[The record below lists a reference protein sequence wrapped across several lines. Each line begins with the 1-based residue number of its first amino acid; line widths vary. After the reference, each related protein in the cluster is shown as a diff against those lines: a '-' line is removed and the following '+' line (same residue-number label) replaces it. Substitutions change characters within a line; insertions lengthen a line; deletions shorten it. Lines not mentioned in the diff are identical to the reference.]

1 VRVAVVG
8 PGAIGLTFGSA
19 AEEAGHEVLLC
30 GRRPA
35 PAPVVE
41 RPDGSEHALASGV
54 ESDPSA
60 AGGPIPWVLL
70 AVKAHQTAGAADW
83 LGALCGPETTV
94 AVLQNGVE
102 HRALVG
108 PLAGAATVLPTVVWC
123 PSETVA
129 PGRVQQRGEARLTVP
144 DEPAGAALARLFAGS
159 GAEVDP
165 TADFTTETWRKLAV
179 NAVAGLM
186 AVTRRRAEVFRG
198 DGLRPVAIALVG
210 ECVAVARAE
219 GAGLDAAD
227 AEAVVDR
234 LASFPPDL
242 GTSILFDRLAGRPM
256 EWDARN
262 GVVCRL
268 GRAHGI
274 ETPVSD
280 VLVPLLAAL
289 DEAPA

>member
-1 VRVAVVG
+1 MRVAVVG
-8 PGAIGLTFGSA
+8 PGAIGATFGAA
-19 AEEAGHEVLLC
+19 AEEAGHEVVLC
-30 GRRPA
+30 GRRPG

-41 RPDGSEHALASGV
+41 RPDGGEHPIAAEV

-60 AGGPIPWVLL
+60 TDGPVPWVLL

-83 LGALCGPETTV
+83 LRALCGPETTV

-108 PLAGAATVLPTVVWC
+108 PLAGDATVLPTVVWC
-123 PSETVA
+123 PSEMVA

-144 DEPAGAALARLFAGS
+144 D
-159 GAEVDP
+159 
-165 TADFTTETWRKLAV
+165 
-179 NAVAGLM
+179 
-186 AVTRRRAEVFRG
+186 
-198 DGLRPVAIALVG
+198 
-210 ECVAVARAE
+210 VAVARAE